1 MTTTRIRASKE
12 YDVLVGEGILSSAP
26 AFFRGVPALRDR
38 KSDAGET
45 AAFIVSDDR
54 VCPLYGKT
62 LADALNGAGYRVDRF
77 VFPHGEEQKTLS
89 TYGRL
94 MEAVCRADLTRS
106 DFLIA
111 LGGGVTGDLT
121 GFAAATYRRGI
132 PFLQIPTTLLAA
144 VDASVGGK
152 TGVDLPSGKNQAGCF
167 WQPDLVLCD
176 TDTFR
181 TLPETEYRNGCA
193 EIIKYAM
200 LDGEDFFRAL
210 EEKPVSSRYEE
221 TVTACVR
228 KKQSYIEQDERD
240 TGSRQMLNFGHTL
253 GHALELLSGFRIPH
267 GEAVAVGMAVLTRAA
282 VSRGLCPHGT
292 DERLT
297 ALLTKYGLPS
307 ETSFSAA
314 DLAEAAQRDKKAA
327 GDKLTLILPAGIG
340 VCMPRQI
347 PKAELADWFRSGGC
361 V

>member
-1 MTTTRIRASKE
+1 MTTTRIRASRE
-12 YDVLVGEGILSSAP
+12 YDVLVGAGILRSVPECFRAVPSLRSREDGSA
-26 AFFRGVPALRDR
+26 
-38 KSDAGET
+38 

-54 VCPLYGKT
+54 VFPLYGEA
-62 LADALNGAGYRVDRF
+62 LAGSLTGAGYRVSSF
-77 VFPHGEEQKTLS
+77 VFPHGEEQKNLS

-94 MEAVCRADLTRS
+94 MEAVCRADLTRA

-132 PFLQIPTTLLAA
+132 PFVQIPTTLLAA

-181 TLPETEYRNGCA
+181 TLPENEYRNGCA
-193 EIIKYAM
+193 EIVKYAM
-200 LDGEDFFRAL
+200 LDGEDFFRKL
-210 EEKPVSSRYEE
+210 EKDPDAVRTEE

-228 KKQSYIEQDERD
+228 KKQFYVEQDERD

-253 GHALELLSGFRIPH
+253 GHALELLSGFKIPH

-282 VSRGLCPHGT
+282 AARGLCPSGT

-297 ALLTKYGLPS
+297 ALLHRYGLPT
-307 ETSFSAA
+307 ETAFSA
-314 DLAEAAQRDKKAA
+314 DELAKAAQTDKKAS
-327 GDKLTLILPAGIG
+327 GDTLTLILPSGIG
-340 VCMPRQI
+340 ACIPRKV
-347 PKAELADWFRSGGC
+347 PKAELAGWFRSGGC
-361 V
+361 A